1 MAIKLT
7 LLNLVQDML
16 VAIDAEDVT
25 SVGQTPE
32 AGMCVNI
39 ANRAF
44 EQVAVFRRW
53 RHFKQYSR
61 LEAGTNL
68 NELTMPSGTIAFQP
82 NDLWY
87 NDQPMQ
93 YMRPEMFQT
102 FTIRRN
108 TSESNIQETNDIK
121 IYNDR
126 DPDFFTSA
134 DDETLVFD
142 AIPSTIS
149 GLDASLSRALIYK
162 LPTSRLSSDSSQ
174 FDLPAVMF
182 PALDTLCISLA
193 LGELKGDS
201 QEAGKYERRYKV
213 QMSSLSRNSRLVDR
227 EDDRRRWI
235 VPRTSQTRR
244 LSPLIWT
251 GEGFIQ

>member
-7 LLNLVQDML
+7 LLQLVQDML
-16 VAIDAEDVT
+16 VAIDAEAVT
-25 SVGQTPE
+25 SVGETPE

-44 EQVAVFRRW
+44 EQIAVYRRW

-61 LEAGTNL
+61 LDAGSNL
-68 NELTMPSGTIAFQP
+68 NELVMPSGTIAFQP

-87 NDQPMQ
+87 NDLPMQ
-93 YMRPEMFQT
+93 YMRPEHFQT
-102 FTIRRN
+102 FTIRRD
-108 TSESNIQETNDIK
+108 TSESNIESVNDIK
-121 IYNDR
+121 VYNDR
-126 DPDFFTSA
+126 DPDFYTSP

-142 AIPSTIS
+142 AMPDNVS
-149 GLDASLSRALIYK
+149 GLDSTLSRAMIYK
-162 LPTSRLSSDSSQ
+162 LPTSRLDSDSQQ
-174 FDLPAVMF
+174 FDLPAVMH
-182 PALDTLCISLA
+182 PALNTLCISLA

-201 QEAGKYERRYKV
+201 QEATRYERRYIK
-213 QMSSLSRNSRLVDR
+213 QMGSLARNARLVDR
-227 EDDRRRWI
+227 MDDRRRWL